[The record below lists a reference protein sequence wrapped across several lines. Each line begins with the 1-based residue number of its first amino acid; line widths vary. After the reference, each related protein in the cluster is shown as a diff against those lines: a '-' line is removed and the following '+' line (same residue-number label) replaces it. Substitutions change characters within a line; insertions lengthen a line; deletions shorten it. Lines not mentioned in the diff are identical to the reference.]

1 MTISARIPNI
11 LTTARLAVSPLLVL
25 VFLILPYSQASVV
38 AAAIFAAATITDFL
52 DGFLARRFDL
62 ISNLGKV
69 LDPIADKALVVIA
82 LLAVAANSGLDS
94 WFLVPA
100 TAIVFREIFIAGLRE
115 QMSGSSVELG
125 TTGIGKTKA
134 ATQMAAI
141 FLLLLSPALSNYS
154 VEVELIGL
162 FLLWA
167 AAILSVVSAV
177 IYFRKTLPYL

>member
-1 MTISARIPNI
+1 MTISARIPNL
-11 LTTARLAVSPLLVL
+11 LTTARLAVSPLVAL
-25 VFLILPYSQASVV
+25 VFLILPHSQASAL

-52 DGFLARRFDL
+52 DGFLARKFDL

-82 LLAVAANSGLDS
+82 LLAIAANSGLDP
-94 WFLVPA
+94 WFLIPS

-115 QMSGSSVELG
+115 QMSSSSAELG

-141 FLLLLSPALSNYS
+141 FMLLLAPALPGLAGSM
-154 VEVELIGL
+154 EFIGL
-162 FLLWA
+162 ILLWTA
-167 AAILSVVSAV
+167 AMLSAVSAAN
-177 IYFRKTLPYL
+177 YFRKSLPHL